1 MLGEILDRRYQIK
14 QVLSA
19 GGFGQTYLAD
29 DTKLPGNPQCVV
41 KQLKPKSNDPNTLQV
56 ARRLFASEA
65 QVLQQLGNHD
75 QIPRL
80 LAYFE
85 ENQEFFLVQEFI
97 DGQSLSTE
105 LTSGNYF
112 SELDVINLLKGILE
126 PLAFVHQR
134 RIIHRDIKPA
144 NLIRRSQDGKIVLID
159 FGAVKEIAVTQ
170 VNVRGHTTPTV
181 AIGTAGYMPSEQT
194 KGSPRLSSDI
204 YAVGMIGIQA
214 LTGIMPH
221 KLTEDPNTG
230 EISWRHRAQVSP
242 ALADI
247 LDKMVRYDFRQ
258 RYQSA
263 EEALQALQYQQ
274 NFSQDISPTIIPT
287 RTTGLHELSL
297 EWFENGQIRTQ
308 KILENQPTKQP
319 DVFRIGRDPAVCD
332 LVLSEPTVSRLHV
345 EIFFKTQHRC
355 FYLRSMNPNNPP
367 AIDGQFLITG
377 EALLHQGTI
386 LRLGQMEFR
395 VSTVSLNQYPPGYV
409 PNPPSSPYVPPQQQI
424 PSTRRPPA
432 SNPQEPQHY
441 PPPSVP
447 PQYRQEIPAEPPQVQ
462 QSYSTS
468 MQNVRPHVG
477 WKFWLKWLSLNLV
490 GFMLSVPVGIFI
502 FKLFFN
508 SLLARI
514 AFGFM
519 LGLSQWVAL
528 QGVVNKAWVWG
539 LLTGGAITF
548 LGRVLLT
555 NRVLFDTF
563 LAWLIILPLS
573 GGILLWSLRRA
584 NL

>member
-41 KQLKPKSNDPNTLQV
+41 KQLKPTSSDPNTLQI

-85 ENQEFFLVQEFI
+85 ENEEFFLVQEFI

-105 LTSGNYF
+105 LSSGNSF
-112 SELDVINLLKGILE
+112 SESDVINLIQGILE

-134 RIIHRDIKPA
+134 QIIHRDIKPA
-144 NLIRRSQDGKIVLID
+144 NLIRRRQDGKIVLID
-159 FGAVKEIAVTQ
+159 FGAVKEITVTQ
-170 VNVRGHTTPTV
+170 VNLQGYTTPTV

-194 KGSPRLSSDI
+194 KGSPRLSSDV
-204 YAVGMIGIQA
+204 YAVGMLGIQA

-221 KLTEDPNTG
+221 KLTEDPVTG
-230 EISWRHRAQVSP
+230 EISWRHHAQVSP
-242 ALADI
+242 ILADI

-274 NFSQDISPTIIPT
+274 NFSQDVSPTLIPT
-287 RTTGLHELSL
+287 RTTGLHEITL
-297 EWFENGQIRTQ
+297 EWFEDGQIRTQ
-308 KILENQPTKQP
+308 TILENQPTKQP
-319 DVFRIGRDPAVCD
+319 DVFRIGRDPAMCD

-345 EIFFKTQHRC
+345 EIFFKTHHRC
-355 FYLRSMNPNNPP
+355 FYLRPMNQNNPP

-395 VSTVSLNQYPPGYV
+395 ISAITLNQYPAGYV
-409 PNPPSSPYVPPQQQI
+409 PNQPSSPYVTPQQ
-424 PSTRRPPA
+424 PLPPTRRPPS
-432 SNPQEPQHY
+432 SNPQQPEY
-441 PPPSVP
+441 YSPPSVP

-462 QSYSTS
+462 PSYSPS
-468 MQNVRPHVG
+468 MQSTRPHIG
-477 WKFWLKWLSLNLV
+477 WKFWLKWFSINLV
-490 GFMLSVPVGIFI
+490 GFVLSVPVGIFI

-508 SLLARI
+508 SLLTRI

-528 QGVVNKAWVWG
+528 KGVVNRAWLWG
-539 LLTGGAITF
+539 LLTGGAITLF
-548 LGRVLLT
+548 SRVLLT
-555 NRVLFDTF
+555 NSVMFDTF
-563 LAWLIILPLS
+563 FAWLIILLLS
-573 GGILLWSLRRA
+573 GGVLFWRLRRA